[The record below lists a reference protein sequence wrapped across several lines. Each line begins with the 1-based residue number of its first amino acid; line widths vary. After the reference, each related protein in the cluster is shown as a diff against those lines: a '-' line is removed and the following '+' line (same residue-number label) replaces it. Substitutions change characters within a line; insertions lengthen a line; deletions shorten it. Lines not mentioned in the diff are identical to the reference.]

1 MGEQKYFYVIGDK
14 LQIYKIKAE
23 TMEKCFEFVISPLS
37 IKYQIDNKNIE
48 ELLETLKKE
57 LKEKESD

>member
-1 MGEQKYFYVIGDK
+1 MKQKYFYVIGDK

-37 IKYQIDNKNIE
+37 IKYEIDNKNLE
-48 ELLETLKKE
+48 ELLRNLKE
-57 LKEKESD
+57 EILKEKER